1 MDSAI
6 SQRRGRIGQN
16 ANIHLNL
23 SLQSELFFPYFP
35 ISQRTKEVISIKTTL
50 FSFTTDYTDFLLA
63 MKN

>member
-6 SQRRGRIGQN
+6 SQRRD
-16 ANIHLNL
+16 ALAKCEYSLNL

-35 ISQRTKEVISIKTTL
+35 ISQRTKVISIKTTL